1 MQHELTVLP
10 DADAVAG
17 AAANH
22 LAARARA
29 AAAER
34 GGGAI
39 AISGGRTPWAM
50 LGVLAGLPPGDVPW
64 RDLVLFQVDERLA
77 PDGSPE
83 RNLTHIMAALAG
95 VEVRVAAM
103 PVDEADPEA
112 AAGRYAAVLPAAFDL
127 IHLGLGADGHTASL
141 VPGDVVLDVDDRLVA
156 LTEAPYQGRRRMT
169 LTYPALAR
177 ARELMWVVTGGD
189 KVEALAALLA
199 GSTDIPAGRVTALR
213 SIVFADAA
221 ATGSER

>member
-1 MQHELTVLP
+1 MQHELTVLR
-10 DADAVAG
+10 DADAVAR
-17 AAANH
+17 AAAMH
-22 LAARARA
+22 LAARVRA

-50 LGVLAGLPPGDVPW
+50 LAVLAGLPPGQVPW

-77 PDGSPE
+77 PAGSPE
-83 RNLTHIMAALAG
+83 RNLTHITAELAD

-103 PVDEADPEA
+103 PVDDADPEA
-112 AAGRYAAVLPAAFDL
+112 AAGRYAAALPSAFDV
-127 IHLGLGADGHTASL
+127 IHLGLGPDGHTASL
-141 VPGDVVLDVDDRLVA
+141 VPGDAVLDVDDRLVA
-156 LTEAPYQGRRRMT
+156 LTEAPYQGRLRMT
-169 LTYPALAR
+169 LTYPALRR

-199 GSTDIPAGRVTALR
+199 GSMEIPAGRVTAPR
-213 SIVFADAA
+213 SLVFADAA
-221 ATGSER
+221 AVGR